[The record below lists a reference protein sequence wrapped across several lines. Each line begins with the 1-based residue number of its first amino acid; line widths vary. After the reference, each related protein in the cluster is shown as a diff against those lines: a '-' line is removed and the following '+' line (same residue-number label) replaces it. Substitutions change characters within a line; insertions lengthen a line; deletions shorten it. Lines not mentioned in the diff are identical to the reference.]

1 MGPGECINTVGYGL
15 QDTHNAPSVLP
26 ILITSIDQW
35 LRYFAYLASSI
46 GLHYHLMWTTGKND
60 GMQSPFFEVD
70 LVQMT
75 ALVRSIL
82 PSLNSSTRVVPPEE
96 EEEEEEER
104 EERDA
109 SPDTVDEALESIQK
123 LTFP

>member
-1 MGPGECINTVGYGL
+1 MYG
-15 QDTHNAPSVLP
+15 S
-26 ILITSIDQW
+26 W
-35 LRYFAYLASSI
+35 YFAYLASSI

-70 LVQMT
+70 LVQMA

-82 PSLNSSTRVVPPEE
+82 PSLNSSTRVAPPEE
-96 EEEEEEER
+96 EED
-104 EERDA
+104 ERDA

-123 LTFP
+123 LTFQ